1 MPSICAITYTMAV
14 EFAARPWQP
23 GPIAHIIENP
33 RCAIWLP
40 VGAGKTSIV
49 LTALSILDLA
59 GEDVWPALAIG
70 PLRVARK
77 VWREEVKKWEHL
89 ADLSVSQI
97 LGDPDTRAMICSNIN
112 RPGFRSHELYCINWE
127 LIPWLVEH
135 FAGKRWPFRT
145 IVADESRR
153 LKAYRVTQG
162 GVMTHALAEVAFKS
176 SRFIE
181 LTGTPSPNGLR
192 DLWGQLYFLDRGKR
206 LGLTYS
212 AFESRWFGF
221 KRIQDALSHK
231 PGIVPVIQK
240 GADEDIHALVKDLCI
255 SIDMKDYVDLKE
267 PVYRRVEV
275 TLPGPARK
283 LYNEM
288 ERDFYIQIENHEI
301 EAFSAAA
308 KSIKLSQLTSGSV
321 YLDESVTNDDD
332 PKARAWRDVHT
343 AKFEALDSII
353 EEMGDIPII
362 VGYRFKSELARLK
375 KAYPEGRH
383 LHSEKDEDDFKAGL
397 IPLLFVHPKSAGHG
411 IDGFQHVTNVLVFLS
426 CDWDLELRDQL
437 IGRIGPERQLQAGLD
452 RPVYVYDV
460 IAEDSI
466 DEAVLARHETKRAVQ
481 DLLLEAVKA
490 RKYVR

>member
-1 MPSICAITYTMAV
+1 MKLFT
-14 EFAARPWQP
+14 ARPWQVP
-23 GPIAHIIENP
+23 AIDHLLATP
-33 RCAIWLP
+33 RCALWAP
-40 VGAGKTSIV
+40 VGAGKTSDV

-77 VWREEVKKWEHL
+77 VWREEVKKWNHL
-89 ADLSVSQI
+89 DGISVSQI

-153 LKAYRVTQG
+153 LKAYRVKQG

-212 AFESRWFGF
+212 DFESRWFGF

-288 ERDFYIQIENHEI
+288 ERDFYIQIESHEI
-301 EAFSAAA
+301 EAFSAGSKAMKLMQLANGAA
-308 KSIKLSQLTSGSV
+308 
-321 YLDESVTNDDD
+321 YLDESVENDDD
-332 PKARAWRDVHT
+332 PKARAWKEIHVV
-343 AKFEALDSII
+343 KLEALDSII

-362 VGYRFKSELARLK
+362 VAYQFKSDLARLL

-383 LHSEKDEDDFKAGL
+383 LHSEKDEEDFKTGL
-397 IPLLFVHPKSAGHG
+397 IPLLFAHPKSAGHG
-411 IDGFQHVTNVLVFLS
+411 IDGFQHVTNVIVFAGNG
-426 CDWDLELRDQL
+426 WDLELRMQI

-452 RPVYVYDV
+452 RPCYVYDIV
-460 IAEDSI
+460 VEDSI
-466 DEAVLARHETKRAVQ
+466 DEVVLARHETKRAVQ